1 MLTLHTYRFLGDQS
15 TLSIHECAGRGRVL
29 MRMEGDITRG
39 EEFAL
44 FLNAEQW
51 TRLCAFDPFDDFGR
65 ALQDVIRELT
75 FRESEESDILGVTQV
90 ADRDVVHLLMRKDV
104 PAHEDDFVIIALDRA
119 EWHRLVTLDLLSTGD
134 IGALSTPGSENGPTH
149 TIH

>member
-1 MLTLHTYRFLGDQS
+1 MLTLHTYRFLGDHS

-29 MRMEGDITRG
+29 VRMEGDITRG

-51 TRLCAFDPFDDFGR
+51 TRLCAFDPFDDFAR

-75 FRESEESDILGVTQV
+75 FRESEESDILSVTQV

-119 EWHRLVTLDLLSTGD
+119 EWHRLVTLDLLSTSD
-134 IGALSTPGSENGPTH
+134 IGSLPTPGSENGPTH
-149 TIH
+149 TVH

>member
-1 MLTLHTYRFLGDQS
+1 MLTLHPYRFLGDHT

-29 MRMEGDITRG
+29 IRMEGARG

-51 TRLCAFDPFDDFGR
+51 SRLCAFDPFDDYDR

-75 FRESEESDILGVTQV
+75 FRESEEGDFLSITQV
-90 ADRDVVHLLMRKDV
+90 ADRDAVHLLMHKDV
-104 PAHEDDFVIIALDRA
+104 AVHEDDILAIALERS
-119 EWHRLVTLDLLSTGD
+119 EWHRLATLDLLSPGELGTGP
-134 IGALSTPGSENGPTH
+134 TTGSDNEPTH

>member
-1 MLTLHTYRFLGDQS
+1 MLTLHTYRFLGDYS

-29 MRMEGDITRG
+29 LRMEGGISTG

-51 TRLCAFDPFDDFGR
+51 TRFCAFDPFDDYGC

-75 FRESEESDILGVTQV
+75 FRESENSDILSITQM
-90 ADRDVVHLLMRKDV
+90 ADRDMVQLLMRRDM
-104 PAHEDDFVIIALDRA
+104 PAHEEDFLSIALDRA
-119 EWHRLVTLDLLSTGD
+119 EWHRLMTLNLLSSGD
-134 IGALSTPGSENGPTH
+134 LGALPTPGSENRPTH